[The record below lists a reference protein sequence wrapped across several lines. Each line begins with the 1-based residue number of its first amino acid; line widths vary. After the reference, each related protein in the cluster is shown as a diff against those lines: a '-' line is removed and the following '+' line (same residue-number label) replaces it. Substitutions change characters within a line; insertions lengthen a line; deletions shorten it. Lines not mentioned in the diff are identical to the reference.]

1 MAKIRVAIVGV
12 GNCASSLLQG
22 LEFYKHAPAKAKS
35 SPVGLMHYDLAG
47 YKPGD
52 IEVACAFDVDSR
64 KVGRPLEDACFAPPN
79 NTITI
84 WRDLPRYGV
93 TVEMGEIHDGVA
105 EHMSQYPPEW
115 SFVPSS
121 EKPVDIE
128 RRLRESGAEVMLCY
142 LPVGSQKAVERY
154 ARACLATGVSL
165 LNCMPVFIVSNEKWA
180 AEFTERKIP
189 VIGDDVKSQ
198 LGSTILHRTIMKLF
212 ADRGIKVRHTYQLNT
227 GGNTDFLNM
236 LDRSRLG
243 SKRKSKT
250 EAVQSVMPERLPDA
264 DVHIGPSD
272 FVAWQRDNKVC
283 FLRIEGE
290 GFAGIPIELELRM
303 SVQDSPNSGGVVI
316 DGIRCLK
323 LARDRKIGGP
333 LYSIAA
339 YTMKHPP
346 RQIPDDIA
354 RERVEKFISG
364 EIER

>member
-22 LEFYKHAPAKAKS
+22 IEYYQHV
-35 SPVGLMHYDLAG
+35 PVQGQRSLIGLMHYDLAG

-52 IEVACAFDVDSR
+52 IEIACAFDIDAR
-64 KVGRPLEDACFAPPN
+64 KVGQSLEDACFALPN
-79 NTITI
+79 NTLTI
-84 WRDLPRYGV
+84 WRDLPKYGV
-93 TVEMGEIHDGVA
+93 TVDMGEIHDGVA

-115 SFVPSS
+115 SFVPAH

-142 LPVGSQKAVERY
+142 LPVGSQQAVERY

-180 AEFTERKIP
+180 AEFSERKIP
-189 VIGDDVKSQ
+189 VVGDDVKSQ

-250 EAVQSVMPERLPDA
+250 EAVQSVMPERMPDA

-272 FVAWQRDNKVC
+272 YVAWQRDNKVC

-316 DGIRCLK
+316 DAIRCLR

-346 RQIPDDIA
+346 RQIADDIA